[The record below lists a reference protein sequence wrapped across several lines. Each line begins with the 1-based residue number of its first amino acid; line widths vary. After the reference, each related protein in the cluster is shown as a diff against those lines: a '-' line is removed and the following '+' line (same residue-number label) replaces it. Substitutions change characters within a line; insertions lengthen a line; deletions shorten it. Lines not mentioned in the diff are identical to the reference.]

1 MKGCWIGVLALG
13 ALVTSAFGQNSIG
26 LRPPAIN
33 SVLETVSP
41 DESSIAAILEGRAA
55 LPLGPDCLSQ
65 PDEPYALR
73 LMRFQLPSMGHQMLN
88 DRTRQETE
96 PVSEVQVS
104 GDTLVVSPPDSSP
117 DVPAVIVSYLDLTPL
132 QIVAIQAQI
141 AEQCGQAES
150 LMKQLTNNRRE
161 LIATTLKGQFDIH
174 RVRKLAAQ
182 QARILEPLVVAN
194 ARLQTE
200 IYKLLTVEQQRKLD
214 EMRKQTAEMM
224 VRMDGPITSY

>member
-1 MKGCWIGVLALG
+1 MKACWIGILGTG
-13 ALVTSAFGQNSIG
+13 ALVISAFGQTG
-26 LRPPAIN
+26 VRLQAPAIN
-33 SVLETVSP
+33 SVLGTVSP
-41 DESSIAAILEGRAA
+41 DKSSITAILESEVA
-55 LPLGPDCLSQ
+55 LQPGPGCLLRVS
-65 PDEPYALR
+65 EPSASG
-73 LMRFQLPSMGHQMLN
+73 LMRFQWLSTGLDDQL
-88 DRTRQETE
+88 QEETV
-96 PVSEVQVS
+96 PVSEVRVS
-104 GDTLVVSPPDSSP
+104 GDTLVVPPPDSSP
-117 DVPAVIVSYLDLTPL
+117 DVTTAIVKYLDLTPL
-132 QIVAIQAQI
+132 QIAAIQAQI
-141 AEQCGQAES
+141 AVQRGQVQS
-150 LMKQLTNNRRE
+150 LMEQLTNNRRE

>member
-1 MKGCWIGVLALG
+1 MKACWIEILVTG
-13 ALVTSAFGQNSIG
+13 ALVISAFGQNSVA
-26 LRPPAIN
+26 LQAPAIN
-33 SVLETVSP
+33 SVLVTVSP
-41 DESSIAAILEGRAA
+41 DKSSIAAILEA
-55 LPLGPDCLSQ
+55 
-65 PDEPYALR
+65 ET
-73 LMRFQLPSMGHQMLN
+73 GHKRLN
-88 DRTRQETE
+88 DQPQKETE

-117 DVPAVIVSYLDLTPL
+117 DVPTAIVKYLDLTPL
-132 QIVAIQAQI
+132 QIAAIQAQI
-141 AEQCGQAES
+141 AVQRGQVQS
-150 LMKQLTNNRRE
+150 LMEQLTNNRRG

-200 IYKLLTVEQQRKLD
+200 IYKLLTVEQQGKLD

>member
-26 LRPPAIN
+26 LRQPAIN

-55 LPLGPDCLSQ
+55 LPLGPVCLSQ
-65 PDEPYALR
+65 PDEPYALG
-73 LMRFQLPSMGHQMLN
+73 LMRFQLLSTGHQML
-88 DRTRQETE
+88 DYRTRQETE

-104 GDTLVVSPPDSSP
+104 GDTLVVSPPDSSS
-117 DVPAVIVSYLDLTPL
+117 DVPTAIIEFLDLTPL
-132 QIVAIQAQI
+132 QIAAIQAQI
-141 AEQCGQAES
+141 AVQRGQTQS

-161 LIATTLKGQFDIH
+161 LIASTLKGHFDIH

-200 IYKLLTVEQQRKLD
+200 IYKLLTVEQQRRLD
-214 EMRKQTAEMM
+214 VVRKETAGLNPSFTEW
-224 VRMDGPITSY
+224 

>member
-1 MKGCWIGVLALG
+1 MSCWIGILATS
-13 ALVTSAFGQNSIG
+13 ALLTSAFGQDGIG
-26 LRPPAIN
+26 LQAPAIN
-33 SVLETVSP
+33 TVP
-41 DESSIAAILEGRAA
+41 GTASSDNSTVAAILEPQVGLSPGPGYLIQIGELRAS
-55 LPLGPDCLSQ
+55 G
-65 PDEPYALR
+65 
-73 LMRFQLPSMGHQMLN
+73 LMRFQLLSTGHQMV
-88 DRTRQETE
+88 DDQPQKEME
-96 PVSEVQVS
+96 SVSEVQVS
-104 GDTLVVSPPDSSP
+104 GDTLVVSTPDSSP
-117 DVPAVIVSYLDLTPL
+117 DVPAAIVKYLDLTPL
-132 QIVAIQAQI
+132 QIAAIQAQI
-141 AEQCGQAES
+141 AVQRGQVQS
-150 LMKQLTNNRRE
+150 LMEQLTNNRRE